1 MIAAYEDVLA
11 YGNGRLVRVDGTGD
25 ADDIAA
31 RVREA
36 LGL

>member
-1 MIAAYEDVLA
+1 VIAAYDEVLA
-11 YGNGRLVRVDGTGD
+11 PDDGRLVRVDGTGD
-25 ADDIAA
+25 SEQVAA

>member
-1 MIAAYEDVLA
+1 MIAAYDDVLA
-11 YGNGRLVRVDGTGD
+11 ADNGRLVRVDGSGD
-25 ADDIAA
+25 AHEIAA

>member
-11 YGNGRLVRVDGTGD
+11 TSNGRLVLVDGTGD

-31 RVREA
+31 RVREE

>member
-1 MIAAYEDVLA
+1 MIAAYEEVLA
-11 YGNGRLVRVDGTGD
+11 SHNGRLVRVDGTGD
-25 ADDIAA
+25 AEDIAA